1 VAENEMDTGGEWERL
16 RAELLADPEN
26 REIYDRTLREAIVLR
41 AILQQVEEARESA
54 GLSKAELAQRV
65 GMNPASLRRLLT
77 SETGNPTF
85 KTMLSV
91 FDALGLEVTLKSTK
105 SSKRRERSRRDQPS
119 ERLAVR

>member
-1 VAENEMDTGGEWERL
+1 MDTGGEWERL